1 MLTRQQKTRS
11 IRNSPPSRKEDEDS
25 AEKREFREFGASRPA
40 LGATA
45 GAGPRV
51 GNGPG
56 AVRPRDRGKGSGNT
70 AHGRGQRLFSSPPSF
85 PLHDSD
91 HLKQETVMLWG
102 DHRHTEDKC
111 RRLTKDRKGRHVLP
125 GEGACTHVSLAQTRK
140 QLINN
145 SAAFSSMSP
154 TLLLPFFTSCWSAW
168 QTANSHQSC
177 SHFL

>member
-1 MLTRQQKTRS
+1 MKTVQKNES
-11 IRNSPPSRKEDEDS
+11 LENSV
-25 AEKREFREFGASRPA
+25 PA
-40 LGATA
+40 DQHSEQRA

-56 AVRPRDRGKGSGNT
+56 SVRPRDRGKDSGNT
-70 AHGRGQRLFSSPPSF
+70 VHGRGQRLFSSPPSL
-85 PLHDSD
+85 PLHNSD
-91 HLKQETVMLWG
+91 HLKQETVMLRG

-111 RRLTKDRKGRHVLP
+111 RRL
-125 GEGACTHVSLAQTRK
+125 GEGARTHVSLAQTRK